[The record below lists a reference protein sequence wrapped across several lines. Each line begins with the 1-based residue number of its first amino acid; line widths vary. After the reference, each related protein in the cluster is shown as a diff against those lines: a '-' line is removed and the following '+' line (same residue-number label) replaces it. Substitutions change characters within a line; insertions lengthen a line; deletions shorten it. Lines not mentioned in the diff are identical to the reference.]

1 MEIHFKTT
9 LRNSITLRKT
19 SWIRWSFTV
28 HSHFLSDYRINIHF
42 TEESYWLQY
51 NKYICQ
57 IPIVAQHWIA
67 CICISEQINVQIIQ
81 NSTNIQRWC
90 LEVIWKWT
98 SLFPFRSLSLS
109 LVFFLKSFIRL
120 HFITDKNEILDW
132 TIYILYST

>member
-42 TEESYWLQY
+42 TEEGYWLQY

-67 CICISEQINVQIIQ
+67 CICISEQNNVQIIQ
-81 NSTNIQRWC
+81 NSTNIQRWSS
-90 LEVIWKWT
+90 EVIWKWT
-98 SLFPFRSLSLS
+98 SLID
-109 LVFFLKSFIRL
+109 LVFFFSALFLCPSFFFWSLSFDSISL
-120 HFITDKNEILDW
+120 LIKMKF
-132 TIYILYST
+132 